1 MSSGKANKL
10 LIDSVHLEFGSKV
23 VLQSVFL
30 TAERG
35 KVTGLLGRN
44 GCGKSSL
51 FKCVMGGIKPQNMFV
66 RFGDEA
72 LTDYGHIGER
82 IKYLPQNLFVP
93 GKMTLGEAYSLYGV
107 DYDGLVTFE
116 NKFHNYQRSMFGQLS
131 GGEARIAEMYLV
143 LMADSEFCILDEPF
157 TNIAPVYVDRM
168 KSLIREKK
176 ADKGIIVSD
185 HLHEEIIS
193 VADDLFL
200 LRDGYTFPIKTRED
214 LVRHGYI
221 PSL

>member
-1 MSSGKANKL
+1 MSSDKADRL
-10 LIDSVHLEFGSKV
+10 LVDSVHLEFGPKV

-35 KVTGLLGRN
+35 KVTGVLGRN

-51 FKCVMGGIKPQNMFV
+51 FKCVMGGVKPQNMFV

-72 LTDYGHIGER
+72 STDYGHIGKR
-82 IKYLPQNLFVP
+82 IKYLPQNLFIP
-93 GKMTLGEAYSLYGV
+93 RKMTLGEAYSLHGV

-168 KSLIREKK
+168 KSLIKEKK

-185 HLHEEIIS
+185 HLYEEIIS
-193 VADDLFL
+193 VADDLYL
-200 LRDGYTFPIKTRED
+200 LSDGYTFPVHFRED
-214 LVRHGYI
+214 LVKRGYV
-221 PSL
+221 PSP